1 VCAKRKILKMLKQLK
16 RTGITCF
23 KELFLTCNGS
33 GQTLGVGVAV
43 LTTVVNASC
52 YEAFSSTGK
61 ADSAQPHMATGV
73 PETKATMR
81 SPQRQMIVSET
92 EGNIRDTEHFGLW
105 RLNAD
110 LELISG

>member
-1 VCAKRKILKMLKQLK
+1 MQSFQMLQQLE
-16 RTGITCF
+16 RTGITCL
-23 KELFLTCNGS
+23 KELFHTYNGS
-33 GQTLGVGVAV
+33 GQTLAAGVAA
-43 LTTVVNASC
+43 LTTVVKASC
-52 YEAFSSTGK
+52 YEVFSSTGK

-81 SPQRQMIVSET
+81 SPQRQMFVSET
-92 EGNIRDTEHFGLW
+92 GGNIHDTESFGLW